1 MRNIV
6 MGICSLGIF
15 FLVLMI
21 GLTISGRQ
29 KRASELDTA
38 LNLAM
43 EQALQML
50 VYNDDSG
57 PKSDEELCAVFENLF
72 LAQLSANASYQIEV
86 LDVSAQRGILSVR
99 VTETYA
105 HLNGRT
111 GHISLQKM
119 AVCDQVTQED
129 LYGKRNLTFY
139 VGEQI
144 YRQYELDA
152 GSALTVP
159 RTPFKDNEVFA
170 GWQDMESKEAYAPEE
185 LGRLI
190 LQGNMEFYALWE
202 PIE

>member
-21 GLTISGRQ
+21 GFTISGRR
-29 KRASELDTA
+29 KRTSELDTA

-50 VYNDDSG
+50 AYDNGRD
-57 PKSDEELCAVFENLF
+57 PKNDEELCAVFENLF

-86 LDVSAQRGILSVR
+86 LDVSAPRGILSVR

-119 AVCDQVTQED
+119 AVCDQVTQEG
-129 LYGKRNLTFY
+129 LHEKRNLTFY

-144 YRQYELDA
+144 YRQYELDV
-152 GSALTVP
+152 GNALTVP
-159 RTPFKDNEVFA
+159 RTPFKDNAVFA
-170 GWQDMESKEAYAPEE
+170 GWQDMESKKTYAPEE

-190 LQGNMEFYALWE
+190 LQENMEFHALWE
-202 PIE
+202 PVG